1 MQVVVTGACG
11 HIGAT
16 LVRDLIAQQHRV
28 RVLSHPQT
36 KTLTALAGLDVEVA
50 HGDVRDLDSLRT
62 AFRGAEIVYHL
73 AAMISLDG
81 DRHGHV
87 RRVNVDGARNAATAA
102 LTMGVRRHV
111 HVSSV
116 HAFDHHPVDEP
127 LDETRRRPGPQHP
140 TYDRTKAAGEA
151 AVREVIARGLDAVI
165 VNPSGVIGPRD
176 FAPSRMGQMLLH
188 LARRRMP
195 AVSHGGFDW
204 VDVRDVSRSILAA
217 AERGRTGENYLLTG
231 RYRSVAEFVRIVEAV
246 TGVRS
251 PRLRVPRVI
260 ESLAATVFTLWSRA
274 LGTRPHFTQEAI
286 HALHGSRNIVGAR
299 AASELGHRAR
309 PTEHTIRDTYAWF
322 AHSGKLP
329 ELRGRFSSE
338 ISS

>member
-16 LVRDLIAQQHRV
+16 LVRDLIGQQHRV

-36 KTLTALAGLDVEVA
+36 KTPAALAGLDVEVA
-50 HGDVRDLDSLRT
+50 QGDVRDLDSLRA

-73 AAMISLDG
+73 AAMISIDG
-81 DRHGHV
+81 DRRGLV
-87 RRVNVDGARNAATAA
+87 RGVNVDGARNAATASLLA
-102 LTMGVRRHV
+102 GVRRHV

-176 FAPSRMGQMLLH
+176 FAPSRVGQMLLY
-188 LARRRMP
+188 LARRLMP
-195 AVSHGGFDW
+195 AVNNGGFDW

-217 AERGRTGENYLLTG
+217 AERGRTGQNYLLTG
-231 RYRSVAEFVRIVEAV
+231 HYHTVAGIYGMAERV
-246 TGVRS
+246 TGVRA
-251 PRLRVPRVI
+251 PRLVVPRRI
-260 ESLAATVFTLWSRA
+260 EDLAASAAALLSRA
-274 LGTRPHFTQEAI
+274 LGTRPLFTHEAI
-286 HALHGSRNIVGAR
+286 HALHGSRNVDGAR

-309 PTEHTIRDTYAWF
+309 PTEQTIRDTYAWF

-329 ELRGRFSSE
+329 ALCERFPPQVPS
-338 ISS
+338 